1 MRIGSL
7 FSGVGGLELGLEWAG
22 VGRTVWQV
30 EQDAYA
36 KAILAKHWPHAR
48 RYDDVRTVG
57 AHNLAPVDVL
67 CGGFPC
73 QDLSL
78 AGRGAGLAGAR
89 SGLWFEYLRIARELR
104 PRFIVVENVAALLA
118 RGAATVLGGL
128 AALGYGAVW
137 TTLRASD
144 VGAPHRRERLFVV
157 AYADGQRQP
166 KPRGGVSEE
175 RGWAGYS
182 GQGVAMSYAD
192 GARSEGNVPFASKA
206 PLADAARPRRA
217 DSGVD
222 STRGR
227 VLLHDASH
235 DDLRL
240 LVPPD
245 RRLDSRPVCAVSRAT
260 QPRVGRDVDGVP
272 PRLDGSRWPAGR
284 GADQHEWEPTR
295 TAHTV
300 AHRAARLRALG
311 NAVVPQCAYVVGR
324 VLLEIDDALRAEE
337 TV

>member
-7 FSGVGGLELGLEWAG
+7 FGGVGGLELGLEWAG
-22 VGRTVWQV
+22 VGHTVWQV

-104 PRFIVVENVAALLA
+104 PRFLVVENVAALLA
-118 RGAATVLGGL
+118 RGAATVFGGL

-157 AYADGQRQP
+157 A
-166 KPRGGVSEE
+166 
-175 RGWAGYS
+175 
-182 GQGVAMSYAD
+182 YAD

-300 AHRAARLRALG
+300 ANRAARLRALG

-324 VLLEIDDALRAEE
+324 VLLEIDDALRAGASQ
-337 TV
+337 

>member
-7 FSGVGGLELGLEWAG
+7 FGGVGGLELGLEWAG
-22 VGRTVWQV
+22 VGHTVWQV

-104 PRFIVVENVAALLA
+104 PRFLVVENVAALLA
-118 RGAATVLGGL
+118 RGAATVFGGL

-157 AYADGQRQP
+157 A
-166 KPRGGVSEE
+166 
-175 RGWAGYS
+175 
-182 GQGVAMSYAD
+182 YAD

-227 VLLHDASH
+227 VLLHDAPH
-235 DDLRL
+235 DGLRL

-245 RRLDSRPVCAVSRAT
+245 RRLDSRPVRAVSRAT
-260 QPRVGRDVDGVP
+260 QPRVGRDVDGLP
-272 PRLDGSRWPAGR
+272 SRLDGSWPAGR

-300 AHRAARLRALG
+300 ANRAARLRALG

-324 VLLEIDDALRAEE
+324 VLLEIDDALRAGASQ
-337 TV
+337 